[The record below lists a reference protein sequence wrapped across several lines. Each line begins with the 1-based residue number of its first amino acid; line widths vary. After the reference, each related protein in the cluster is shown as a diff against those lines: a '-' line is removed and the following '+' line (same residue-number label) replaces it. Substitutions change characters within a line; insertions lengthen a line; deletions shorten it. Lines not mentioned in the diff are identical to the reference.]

1 VLVDAVD
8 IGGVIVLDALR
19 AVKSVEEDD
28 LE

>member
-8 IGGVIVLDALR
+8 VGGVIVLDALR
-19 AVKSVEEDD
+19 AVKSIEEDH